1 MVPTRPSSRRPGSG
15 SPASSSDTVRIGV
28 LGAGVMGG
36 GIAQVT
42 AIAGYETVCYD
53 VARRRRWRKAASTS
67 PPVAS
72 GSTARSSAGKLTRD
86 EADAAL
92 ERV

>member
-1 MVPTRPSSRRPGSG
+1 M
-15 SPASSSDTVRIGV
+15 RIGV

-53 VARRRRWRKAASTS
+53 IAPDALTLGPRARHDRSLRARRRGR
-67 PPVAS
+67 
-72 GSTARSSAGKLTRD
+72 ARQ
-86 EADAAL
+86 ADA
-92 ERV
+92 